1 MEEGAGGDISL
12 ADGGRYIFKPGGPS
26 MASLKYPECRQ
37 YRGRDKVYC
46 LVLGIVRDYSNGA
59 IDRKTAK
66 KRLRYLIALN
76 KVNGWMP
83 DREVRLLV
91 ERWLEK
97 VEPMPA
103 ARERRRRRRAAA
115 LAR

>member
-1 MEEGAGGDISL
+1 
-12 ADGGRYIFKPGGPS
+12 

-37 YRGRDKVYC
+37 YKGRDKVYC
-46 LVLGIVRDYSNGA
+46 LVLGIVRDLNEGA
-59 IDRKTAK
+59 IDRDLAK
-66 KRLRYLIALN
+66 RRLRYLIALN

-83 DREVRLLV
+83 DREARLLV

>member
-1 MEEGAGGDISL
+1 MDEVAGGDISI
-12 ADGGRYIFKPGGPS
+12 ADGGRYIFKPGGTS

-46 LVLGIVRDYSNGA
+46 LILGIVRDYSNGA
-59 IDRKTAK
+59 IDRETAK
-66 KRLRYLIALN
+66 RRLRYLIALN
-76 KVNGWMP
+76 KANGWMP
-83 DREVRLLV
+83 DKEARLLV

-97 VEPMPA
+97 VEPMSA
-103 ARERRRRRRAAA
+103 VGGRRRRRRAAA

>member
-1 MEEGAGGDISL
+1 
-12 ADGGRYIFKPGGPS
+12 

-37 YRGRDKVYC
+37 YKGRDKVYC
-46 LVLGIVRDYSNGA
+46 LVLGIVRDLNEGA
-59 IDRKTAK
+59 IDRETAK
-66 KRLRYLIALN
+66 RRLRYLIALN

-91 ERWLEK
+91 DRWLEK
-97 VEPMPA
+97 VEPAPYA
-103 ARERRRRRRAAA
+103 ARGRRRRRAAA

>member
-1 MEEGAGGDISL
+1 MDEEAGGDISL
-12 ADGGRYIFKPGGPS
+12 AGGGRYIFKPGGAS

-46 LVLGIVRDYSNGA
+46 LILGIVRDLNEGA
-59 IDRKTAK
+59 IDRETAK
-66 KRLRYLIALN
+66 RRLRYLIALN

-91 ERWLEK
+91 GRWLEK

-103 ARERRRRRRAAA
+103 AGRRRRRAAA